1 MRTQHKNTFNSRAL
15 LLVTLIAAPNAFAAN
30 WQTGAAIATG
40 GVYSD
45 NVCLE
50 EDNLESKF
58 IATVTPELSIT
69 AQGARASMELVG
81 GLEFNSIANSS
92 LDCSAAGLG
101 DNKDSPSPRLR
112 FNGNS
117 ELLKDWLYF
126 DASAYAD
133 QNKVNAF
140 AAGGNENLDGRRNT
154 NTTYNY
160 NLSPYISHKLGDVV
174 NVLLRYT
181 FDDQRNTV
189 DVVGDSTSNSALFDI
204 GSDPSKTRFSL
215 GVSGNYSEIEYDE
228 RAGGRDA
235 FNNELSSVRVRTSY
249 QLNSQW
255 QVNAYAGEEWND
267 FLSVDDEIEGTL
279 WDVGLLWTP
288 SKRISFAVGVGDR
301 FFGIAPRFDVSYR
314 HKRSELRASY
324 QRDITYDRNV
334 RTVDQSTLNIDQLV
348 AQAIEQV
355 LAGEPITLS
364 GTPTTITN
372 SPIVNEQFVLSYS
385 YKGRRTT
392 INLNGGRSEQK
403 RAQDGRDSTFS
414 NISLSARRNLSRTL
428 ALESSV
434 SWSDRQTVDFQSSV
448 LQRDSETWRA
458 GIGIDKELGVHTN
471 VMLNYQYSQR
481 NSELVIDEY
490 DENRLTLTLRY
501 QF

>member
-1 MRTQHKNTFNSRAL
+1 
-15 LLVTLIAAPNAFAAN
+15 
-30 WQTGAAIATG
+30 
-40 GVYSD
+40 
-45 NVCLE
+45 
-50 EDNLESKF
+50 
-58 IATVTPELSIT
+58 
-69 AQGARASMELVG
+69 
-81 GLEFNSIANSS
+81 
-92 LDCSAAGLG
+92 
-101 DNKDSPSPRLR
+101 
-112 FNGNS
+112 
-117 ELLKDWLYF
+117 
-126 DASAYAD
+126 
-133 QNKVNAF
+133 
-140 AAGGNENLDGRRNT
+140 
-154 NTTYNY
+154 
-160 NLSPYISHKLGDVV
+160 
-174 NVLLRYT
+174 
-181 FDDQRNTV
+181 
-189 DVVGDSTSNSALFDI
+189 
-204 GSDPSKTRFSL
+204 
-215 GVSGNYSEIEYDE
+215 
-228 RAGGRDA
+228 
-235 FNNELSSVRVRTSY
+235 
-249 QLNSQW
+249 
-255 QVNAYAGEEWND
+255 
-267 FLSVDDEIEGTL
+267 LSVDDEIEGTL

-301 FFGIAPRFDVSYR
+301 FFGIAPRFEVSYR

-324 QRDITYDRNV
+324 QRDITYDRNL

>member
-1 MRTQHKNTFNSRAL
+1 
-15 LLVTLIAAPNAFAAN
+15 
-30 WQTGAAIATG
+30 
-40 GVYSD
+40 
-45 NVCLE
+45 
-50 EDNLESKF
+50 
-58 IATVTPELSIT
+58 
-69 AQGARASMELVG
+69 
-81 GLEFNSIANSS
+81 
-92 LDCSAAGLG
+92 
-101 DNKDSPSPRLR
+101 
-112 FNGNS
+112 
-117 ELLKDWLYF
+117 
-126 DASAYAD
+126 
-133 QNKVNAF
+133 
-140 AAGGNENLDGRRNT
+140 
-154 NTTYNY
+154 
-160 NLSPYISHKLGDVV
+160 
-174 NVLLRYT
+174 
-181 FDDQRNTV
+181 
-189 DVVGDSTSNSALFDI
+189 
-204 GSDPSKTRFSL
+204 
-215 GVSGNYSEIEYDE
+215 
-228 RAGGRDA
+228 
-235 FNNELSSVRVRTSY
+235 
-249 QLNSQW
+249 
-255 QVNAYAGEEWND
+255 
-267 FLSVDDEIEGTL
+267 
-279 WDVGLLWTP
+279 
-288 SKRISFAVGVGDR
+288 
-301 FFGIAPRFDVSYR
+301 
-314 HKRSELRASY
+314 
-324 QRDITYDRNV
+324 V

>member
-1 MRTQHKNTFNSRAL
+1 M
-15 LLVTLIAAPNAFAAN
+15 VTLIASSNAFAAN
-30 WQTGAAIATG
+30 WQTGAAIRTG

-45 NVCLE
+45 NVCLQ
-50 EDNLESKF
+50 EDNQESKF
-58 IATVTPELSIT
+58 IATATPEISLS

-81 GLEFNSIANSS
+81 GLEFNSVANSS

-112 FNGNS
+112 FNGSS
-117 ELLKDWLYF
+117 ELLEDWLYF

-160 NLSPYISHKLGDVV
+160 NLSPYISHRLGDVT

-189 DVVGDSTSNSALFDI
+189 DLVGDSTSSSALFDI
-204 GSDPSKTRFSL
+204 GSDASETRFSL
-215 GVSGNYSEIEYDE
+215 GVSANYSKIEYDE

-235 FNNELSSVRVRTSY
+235 FNNELSSARVRTSY
-249 QLNSQW
+249 QLNSEW

-267 FLSVDDEIEGTL
+267 FLSVDDEIEGTF

-288 SKRISFAVGVGDR
+288 SKRVSFAVGVGDR
-301 FFGIAPRFDVSYR
+301 YFGVAPRFEVSYR
-314 HKRSELRASY
+314 HKRSELRVSY
-324 QRDITYDRNV
+324 QRDLTYDRNL
-334 RTVDQSTLNIDQLV
+334 RTVDQSTLSVDQLIT
-348 AQAIEQV
+348 QAIEQV
-355 LAGEPITLS
+355 LAGEPITFA

-372 SPIVNEQFVLSYS
+372 SPIVNEQFLLSYS
-385 YKGRRTT
+385 YTGRRTT
-392 INLNGGRSEQK
+392 INLDGGRSEQK

-414 NISLSARRNLSRTL
+414 NISLSATRSLSRTL

-434 SWSDRQTVDFQSSV
+434 SWSDRKTGDFESNV
-448 LQRDSETWRA
+448 LQRDSDTWRA
-458 GIGIDKELGVHTN
+458 RIGFDKELGVNTN
-471 VMLNYQYSQR
+471 VLLNYQYSQR
-481 NSELVIDEY
+481 NSELAIDEY
-490 DENRLTLTLRY
+490 DENRLTLTLIY